1 MANNS
6 ASENSRTKKF
16 IINNRQIL
24 KQYAQKKQDSIGLGI
39 VVVNILLLATA
50 ELDESNLSAE
60 DLEKWQEASV
70 HQPVSYIPDNNFW
83 FKMINLKIKKKH
95 KIDIQ
100 TQSSTEK
107 TFVVFI
113 KDAALENF
121 SIYAIKNS
129 KKAETLDR

>member
-16 IINNRQIL
+16 IINNRQLL
-24 KQYAQKKQDSIGLGI
+24 KQYVQTKQDSIGLGI
-39 VVVNILLLATA
+39 VVVNLLLLAIA

-60 DLEKWQEASV
+60 DLDKWQEPTV
-70 HQPVSYIPDNNFW
+70 HQPVSYIPKENFW
-83 FKMINLKIKKKH
+83 FKMISLKIKKKY

-100 TQSSTEK
+100 TQSSTKK

-129 KKAETLDR
+129 EKAETLER